1 MAFEIKAHITIFFL
15 RDIFQNVFG
24 LISLFCPSQPE
35 VEWLAD
41 LSLSATFV
49 DCLCSKN
56 GHFQSI
62 ILLQKPKG
70 WRENSRQSDHLQ
82 GSRTCVVFVS
92 KDKWPYIWSKDSHI
106 YGARQYFL
114 ISSSNSHFVQPNGN
128 GESKI
133 VRSALML
140 KV

>member
-1 MAFEIKAHITIFFL
+1 MVSEIQAQICPFFEEHISKCIWPHFTFL
-15 RDIFQNVFG
+15 SVIAWSRQ
-24 LISLFCPSQPE
+24 
-35 VEWLAD
+35 LAD

-49 DCLCSKN
+49 DCLYSKN

-70 WRENSRQSDHLQ
+70 WRENSRQCDHLQ

-114 ISSSNSHFVQPNGN
+114 ISSLNSHFDVQPNGN
-128 GESKI
+128 GYSKI
-133 VRSALML
+133 VQSALML